1 MIRSRGGW
9 TLQFEALYVEYYP
22 VLCRFAN
29 RYIADRSTSESLVQ
43 NVFSKIWERPEVLE
57 DIRSVINYLLTI
69 TRNECIDHLRKMR
82 YTTPMSTLS
91 EQQLWMIE
99 ERLHSLEVLEAPN
112 PMEEDII
119 FKLERALS
127 DLPPRQQ
134 QILRMYRFEG
144 QSYKE
149 IADQLQ
155 ISPRT
160 VEAQLR
166 IAMKKLRESMPLML
180 LIWWKLL
187 S

>member
-1 MIRSRGGW
+1 MIRKRR
-9 TLQFEALYVEYYP
+9 QARKKVLYLAQEIYP
-22 VLCRFAN
+22 
-29 RYIADRSTSESLVQ
+29 Y
-43 NVFSKIWERPEVLE
+43 LE
-57 DIRSVINYLLTI
+57 DSKVGKDSKLIPLGIMGRGNDIRTFMPNYGVINYLLTI